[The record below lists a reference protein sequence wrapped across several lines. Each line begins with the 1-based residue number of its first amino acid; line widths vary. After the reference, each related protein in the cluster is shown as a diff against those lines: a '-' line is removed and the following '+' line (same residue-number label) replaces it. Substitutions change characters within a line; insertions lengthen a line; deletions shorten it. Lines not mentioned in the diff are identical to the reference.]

1 MHAIVEFQGRQYRV
15 EPGEKI
21 QVPLL
26 DAEPGSA
33 VNIDRVLLIEGNDGV
48 RVGHPLVDGA
58 RVEATVVQ
66 HGRGPKILVGK
77 FKKRKDYR
85 RRNGYRDDFTEVEIL
100 AIRGV

>member
-1 MHAIVEFQGRQYRV
+1 VHAIVEFQGRQYRV

-21 QVPLL
+21 QVPHL
-26 DAEPGSA
+26 DAEPGTQL
-33 VNIDRVLLIEGNDGV
+33 NIDRVLLIEGSEGV
-48 RVGHPLVDGA
+48 RVGRPLVDGA

-66 HGRGPKILVGK
+66 HGRGRKIIVGK

-85 RRNGYRDDFTEVEIL
+85 RRNGYRDDFTEVEII